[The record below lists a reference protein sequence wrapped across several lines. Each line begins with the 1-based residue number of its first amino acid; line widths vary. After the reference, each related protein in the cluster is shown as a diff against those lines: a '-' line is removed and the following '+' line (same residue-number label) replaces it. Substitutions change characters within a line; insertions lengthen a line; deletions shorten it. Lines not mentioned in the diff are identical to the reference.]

1 MVQPALEV
9 ADIFRVHGAAWR
21 AALRGHL
28 SLGQLKVM
36 SAIEQCRSAAL
47 GGHVLRCGGCGA
59 DQVAYN
65 SCRNRHCP
73 KCQSSAAQRW
83 LDARQ
88 ADLLPVEYFH
98 GVFTLPAPIADIAY
112 QNKAVVYGLLFD
124 VAAEVLLTIAADP
137 KHLGARIG
145 ATLVLHTWGSALT
158 HHPHVHAVVP
168 GGGLAPDGKTW
179 VACRPGLFLSVRVL
193 SRLFRRR
200 FLEELLRMHQA
211 DKLQFFGEHAALAD
225 AKAFK
230 AWLAPLRKCEWIVYA
245 KRPFAGPQA
254 VLAYLSRY
262 THRVAISNS
271 RLLAMDER
279 GVTFK
284 WKDYRIKEGI
294 KEGTKGRTNGKTR
307 HKTMTLDAAEFM
319 RRFLLHVLPGGF
331 HRIRHYGLL
340 ANSTRKANLAL
351 VRELLHAVPAQAA
364 TVSNDEQAAEVP
376 ITAPPAFV
384 CRHCG
389 HAMIILQTFVRGES
403 IRAPPGPGYAL

>member
-1 MVQPALEV
+1 MGHTALEV
-9 ADIFRVHGAAWR
+9 ADIFRTHGPAWR
-21 AALRGHL
+21 KARVGHL

-47 GGHVLRCGGCGA
+47 GGHVLRCAGC
-59 DQVAYN
+59 QQVEVAYN

-73 KCQSSAAQRW
+73 KCQAGAARRW
-83 LDARQ
+83 LQARQ
-88 ADLLPVEYFH
+88 ADLLPVEYYH
-98 GVFTLPAPIADIAY
+98 VVFTLPAPIADIAY

-124 VAAEVLLTIAADP
+124 VAAEMLLRIAADP

-158 HHPHVHAVVP
+158 HHPHVHGIVP

-179 VACRPGLFLSVRVL
+179 VACRPGFFLSVRVL

-200 FLEELLRMHQA
+200 FLEELLRVRQ
-211 DKLQFFGEHAALAD
+211 DGKLQFFGEHAALTD

-230 AWLAPLRKCEWIVYA
+230 AWLAPLRRCEWVVYA

-262 THRVAISNS
+262 THRVAISNG
-271 RLLAMDER
+271 RLIAMDEH
-279 GVTFK
+279 GVTFR
-284 WKDYRIKEGI
+284 WKDYRVKTGS
-294 KEGTKGRTNGKTR
+294 KGKTR
-307 HKTMTLDAAEFM
+307 HKVMTLEPSEFM

-340 ANSTRKANLAL
+340 ANGNRKAGLAL
-351 VRELLHAVPAQAA
+351 ARELLHAPAAAAVPAEGVDLA
-364 TVSNDEQAAEVP
+364 
-376 ITAPPAFV
+376 IGPPKFV
-384 CRHCG
+384 CWHCG
-389 HAMIILQTFVRGES
+389 GAMAILQTFARGSGPAIRGPPTELVR
-403 IRAPPGPGYAL
+403 